1 MSNYEL
7 MNLIISS
14 EITEIETILNENR
27 ISIKQSKYC

>member
-27 ISIKQSKYC
+27 ISIEQSKYC

>member
-14 EITEIETILNENR
+14 DINEIESILEENR
-27 ISIKQSKYC
+27 ISIEQSKYC